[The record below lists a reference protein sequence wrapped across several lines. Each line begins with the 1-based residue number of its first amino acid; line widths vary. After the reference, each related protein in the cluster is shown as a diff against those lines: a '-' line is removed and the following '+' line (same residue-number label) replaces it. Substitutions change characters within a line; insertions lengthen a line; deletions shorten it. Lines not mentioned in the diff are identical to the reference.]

1 MEKFFLLQHISKIST
16 LRNHVVFF
24 MCLVCALKVSAMTD
38 VTKRYLENADF
49 SEGPVVSV
57 QIITYE
63 NYVTGDAVFG
73 LQDVLG
79 WKKSIVADDPESPR
93 SGMAGGV
100 VAYGSSNLPAP
111 ATGYDGK
118 DTGNCLCFWA
128 VWGCGS
134 YYYQDV
140 TLPAGRYTL
149 TIPVYNASG
158 TKAYE
163 SYIGFLSEEG
173 TSYVISGTPS
183 VGKWTTLTTTF
194 LLTEETRGK
203 IALGY
208 QSSGEGSSVAPQLY
222 FDYVKIEY
230 EEWVDYT
237 SHIQNP
243 GFDEDISF
251 NNDGSA
257 AKEYVYSYDWGD
269 EIEGWLGAMHYSA
282 DGSIY
287 NEDKC
292 GKQGTNAAGLPNWDG
307 FKATIRGW
315 ETTNKNDSAIWIY
328 YGCIPYNLGKGMMQL
343 GGGVD
348 GTGDV
353 TEKPSAIA
361 TEDNTGVLYLKAG
374 WQNACTYKQTVR
386 KLPTAKYR
394 LTYFIRNTNVDKSRL
409 YAEATNLCNVTCNGV
424 SFVDNEGFNSK
435 GWIKHSIEFVPVD
448 SFSVEFGCRASNDYS
463 YNNPILWVDGIEL
476 HKIGVAEEDDID
488 NAYSELVV
496 KVDSLAGVMHF
507 AADKAALQSAITT
520 FNTDKD
526 YVALY
531 QAILKA
537 EASERKYHEIISI
550 ESVFQIIAD
559 SLDIVTEVPYG
570 VAKDIVQYAFDKT
583 SAWMASST
591 ATYLDADTWIT
602 QLNAY
607 ANVYAPMYIEA
618 EQFVNNEE
626 GIRAEKVRN
635 LMASQRTAL
644 IESDLKTPLIVD
656 QFIKALRQAMGMQ
669 EQELDCSSLP
679 VLTYGD
685 AAYTLPAN
693 TKEELTL
700 VWTCSNNEV
709 ATINGNLL
717 TINGAGTT
725 IVTAT
730 QAGNEYFLPFKRE
743 FTLTVTKAALT
754 ITADDKTK
762 QQGKA
767 NPALTVSYQGFK
779 YHDNASSL
787 IKQPIVTTTATV
799 NSPAGTYPITVSGAE
814 SGNYDITYVAGSLT
828 VTEVVQ
834 EQSLTL
840 ENLPMLTY
848 GDAAYTLPSTTEE
861 GLTLTWGINNN
872 NVAEINGNILTVKS
886 AGTATVTA
894 TQAGNDSYLPFSREF
909 TLTVAKAALTI
920 TANDCTRKRGEENPE
935 LTVSYDGFKN
945 GDTKAVLKKQPT
957 VTTTATVDSPTGEY
971 PIIVSGAEADNYIIN
986 YVNGKLTVTPADTP
1000 VLTGNTLYVTDG
1012 FSVHQGENA
1021 TLSIRLDNEDDMIMV
1036 EFYLQL
1042 PEGMHVNKDADG
1054 YFDVT
1059 LNSERA
1065 DRTHTVEVEQ
1075 GTNGLYHVLAY
1086 SSRNKAFTGS
1096 EGELISM
1103 NIGCDANV
1111 GAGIYQGVLRSI
1123 LMSKADKTAVEQGNR
1138 TFDIEVTDYI
1148 LGDVNDDR
1156 RINGLDI
1163 VEIVDLV
1170 MGMGYKPAADLY
1182 PVGQPD
1188 GIVNGMDLVEEV
1200 SLVLSQTIDVTN
1212 GARQAESTP
1221 LLLGLMLTP
1230 TMNGSYDL
1238 GVNTADHFILAQLT
1252 LKLSDGMTL
1261 SDIETDGLHVAAYR
1275 PMGEGRY
1282 SVVVY
1287 SARNR
1292 SFIDN
1297 RQLLTLRCTGE
1308 GEVCVSDVM
1317 LIDDVKQA
1325 RHFAAI
1331 GTGETTGIYGIKSSG
1346 SGIDTPVYDLQGRK
1360 VTIGRKGVYLMGSQ
1374 KVVVR

>member
-1 MEKFFLLQHISKIST
+1 MEKIFLLQHISKISI

-38 VTKRYLENADF
+38 VTKRYLENDDF

-57 QIITYE
+57 PIITYE

-73 LQDVLG
+73 LQNVLG
-79 WKKSIVADDPESPR
+79 WKKSIVADDPESPGN
-93 SGMAGGV
+93 GMAGGV

-194 LLTEETRGK
+194 LLTEETKGN

-208 QSSGEGSSVAPQLY
+208 KSSGEGSSVAPQLY

-583 SAWMASST
+583 STWMASST

-656 QFIKALRQAMGMQ
+656 QYIKALRQAMGMQ
-669 EQELDCSSLP
+669 EQELNCSSLP

-725 IVTAT
+725 TVTAT
-730 QAGNEYFLPFKRE
+730 QAGNDNYLPFTRE
-743 FTLTVTKAALT
+743 FTLTVSKAALT
-754 ITADDKTK
+754 ITADDKEK
-762 QQGKA
+762 QQGED
-767 NPALTVSYQGFK
+767 NPALTVSYAGFK
-779 YHDNASSL
+779 YNDNASSL
-787 IKQPIVTTTATV
+787 TKQPTVTTTATV
-799 NSPAGTYPITVSGAE
+799 NSPAGTYPITA
-814 SGNYDITYVAGSLT
+814 
-828 VTEVVQ
+828 
-834 EQSLTL
+834 
-840 ENLPMLTY
+840 
-848 GDAAYTLPSTTEE
+848 
-861 GLTLTWGINNN
+861 
-872 NVAEINGNILTVKS
+872 
-886 AGTATVTA
+886 
-894 TQAGNDSYLPFSREF
+894 
-909 TLTVAKAALTI
+909 
-920 TANDCTRKRGEENPE
+920 
-935 LTVSYDGFKN
+935 
-945 GDTKAVLKKQPT
+945 
-957 VTTTATVDSPTGEY
+957 
-971 PIIVSGAEADNYIIN
+971 SGAEADNYTIS
-986 YVNGKLTVTPADTP
+986 YVQGTLTVTAAP
-1000 VLTGNTLYVTDG
+1000 VNTTVLAPSDITGREDEEVELPITLDNAEY
-1012 FSVHQGENA
+1012 GENVVGVSF
-1021 TLSIRLDNEDDMIMV
+1021 T
-1036 EFYLQL
+1036 LQL
-1042 PEGMHVNKDADG
+1042 PEDVSLVLDADDDPVWSFVSERVNKKQFNVTPAQYADGTWGFRIYTTSASGIIKGTSGAFMTLTLKVAAGMEDGEYTIKLKDNKLSVKDATNNVSSVTLADATSTLTIENYVLGDVNADGEIDLSDAIMVTYYSLHIVPSGFILKAADMNADGEVDLSDAIIIIYKSLGVIDSRSMQPANEIWYANDYLQMDADANG
-1054 YFDVT
+1054 FSISLTNEGQYLGMQYDLVLPEGMTLEDVT
-1059 LNSERA
+1059 LNKSRA
-1065 DRTHTVEVEQ
+1065 AGHTVMWNRLEDGSYRVVAFS
-1075 GTNGLYHVLAY
+1075 TNGTPFFG
-1086 SSRNKAFTGS
+1086 NT
-1096 EGELISM
+1096 GELLNLRLSGNHAGQVRM
-1103 NIGCDANV
+1103 ENIFFV
-1111 GAGIYQGVLRSI
+1111 GI
-1123 LMSKADKTAVEQGNR
+1123 
-1138 TFDIEVTDYI
+1138 
-1148 LGDVNDDR
+1148 
-1156 RINGLDI
+1156 
-1163 VEIVDLV
+1163 DLQ
-1170 MGMGYKPAADLY
+1170 KHLFEDLY
-1182 PVGQPD
+1182 LQ
-1188 GIVNGMDLVEEV
+1188 
-1200 SLVLSQTIDVTN
+1200 
-1212 GARQAESTP
+1212 
-1221 LLLGLMLTP
+1221 
-1230 TMNGSYDL
+1230 
-1238 GVNTADHFILAQLT
+1238 
-1252 LKLSDGMTL
+1252 
-1261 SDIETDGLHVAAYR
+1261 
-1275 PMGEGRY
+1275 
-1282 SVVVY
+1282 
-1287 SARNR
+1287 
-1292 SFIDN
+1292 
-1297 RQLLTLRCTGE
+1297 
-1308 GEVCVSDVM
+1308 
-1317 LIDDVKQA
+1317 
-1325 RHFAAI
+1325 
-1331 GTGETTGIYGIKSSG
+1331 TTGICEREKGIVKSG
-1346 SGIDTPVYDLQGRK
+1346 EAVYDLQGRK
-1360 VTIGRKGVYLMGSQ
+1360 VTTPRKGLYLKGNNMYLV
-1374 KVVVR
+1374 K

>member
-1 MEKFFLLQHISKIST
+1 MVLGFSMPTYSQKIWDFTSGLSDET
-16 LRNHVVFF
+16 IANL
-24 MCLVCALKVSAMTD
+24 
-38 VTKRYLENADF
+38 NADTENWSVYNTDELTGEAISWRYTTIPTTEPF
-49 SEGPVVSV
+49 VAEANGMVVKEVEGLSFRMLNPQTGSLIIYKDKIRLTKD
-57 QIITYE
+57 QMIIT
-63 NYVTGDAVFG
+63 FP
-73 LQDVLG
+73 QM
-79 WKKSIVADDPESPR
+79 KK
-93 SGMAGGV
+93 G
-100 VAYGSSNLPAP
+100 
-111 ATGYDGK
+111 
-118 DTGNCLCFWA
+118 
-128 VWGCGS
+128 
-134 YYYQDV
+134 Q
-140 TLPAGRYTL
+140 
-149 TIPVYNASG
+149 TI
-158 TKAYE
+158 
-163 SYIGFLSEEG
+163 
-173 TSYVISGTPS
+173 
-183 VGKWTTLTTTF
+183 
-194 LLTEETRGK
+194 
-203 IALGY
+203 
-208 QSSGEGSSVAPQLY
+208 
-222 FDYVKIEY
+222 
-230 EEWVDYT
+230 
-237 SHIQNP
+237 
-243 GFDEDISF
+243 
-251 NNDGSA
+251 
-257 AKEYVYSYDWGD
+257 
-269 EIEGWLGAMHYSA
+269 
-282 DGSIY
+282 
-287 NEDKC
+287 
-292 GKQGTNAAGLPNWDG
+292 
-307 FKATIRGW
+307 TIRGKSANN
-315 ETTNKNDSAIWIY
+315 TATNRGIEPIQDYLTLVDGIQTDGK
-328 YGCIPYNLGKGMMQL
+328 CLFLGREVTGSFGVYSFTWRVDVEDGEPKDVQFQVI
-343 GGGVD
+343 GGGVEFYQFEID
-348 GTGDV
+348 GQRVTIPANPARIGLVDRTPIVMYAGTIIGSNNYMDVSLAFRDTCFNMIAPKWYYYSHFLIDGMPYTANGQHIIGEINPKDVDGNQPGNTLKAPVEGSVFTIDAKRDGYAYVWGVFSTSKAYSVFENGKAVGYRLSMIKEGNLASGNISDLGDNRIDIMFGQHNKPFTKAIPSPSMVMTGD
-353 TEKPSAIA
+353 
-361 TEDNTGVLYLKAG
+361 
-374 WQNACTYKQTVR
+374 
-386 KLPTAKYR
+386 TAKV
-394 LTYFIRNTNVDKSRL
+394 NL
-409 YAEATNLCNVTCNGV
+409 YGE
-424 SFVDNEGFNSK
+424 
-435 GWIKHSIEFVPVD
+435 
-448 SFSVEFGCRASNDYS
+448 
-463 YNNPILWVDGIEL
+463 
-476 HKIGVAEEDDID
+476 
-488 NAYSELVV
+488 
-496 KVDSLAGVMHF
+496 GVMMF
-507 AADKAALQSAITT
+507 PVKANNSYLVFGNGSNLIFGGVHYNENGQSVIAVG
-520 FNTDKD
+520 NT
-526 YVALY
+526 L
-531 QAILKA
+531 
-537 EASERKYHEIISI
+537 EASEVLLDGITEPSI
-550 ESVFQIIAD
+550 TYTEPKGPQ
-559 SLDIVTEVPYG
+559 SLG
-570 VAKDIVQYAFDKT
+570 
-583 SAWMASST
+583 
-591 ATYLDADTWIT
+591 IT
-602 QLNAY
+602 
-607 ANVYAPMYIEA
+607 
-618 EQFVNNEE
+618 
-626 GIRAEKVRN
+626 
-635 LMASQRTAL
+635 T
-644 IESDLKTPLIVD
+644 
-656 QFIKALRQAMGMQ
+656 
-669 EQELDCSSLP
+669 LP
-679 VLTYGD
+679 SMIYGD
-685 AAYTLPAN
+685 AAYTLPTTTIEGLN
-693 TKEELTL
+693 LT
-700 VWTCSNNEV
+700 WSINNSSV
-709 ATINGNLL
+709 ATITDQIL
-717 TINGAGTT
+717 TIVG
-725 IVTAT
+725 
-730 QAGNEYFLPFKRE
+730 
-743 FTLTVTKAALT
+743 
-754 ITADDKTK
+754 
-762 QQGKA
+762 
-767 NPALTVSYQGFK
+767 
-779 YHDNASSL
+779 
-787 IKQPIVTTTATV
+787 
-799 NSPAGTYPITVSGAE
+799 
-814 SGNYDITYVAGSLT
+814 
-828 VTEVVQ
+828 
-834 EQSLTL
+834 
-840 ENLPMLTY
+840 
-848 GDAAYTLPSTTEE
+848 
-861 GLTLTWGINNN
+861 
-872 NVAEINGNILTVKS
+872 

-1059 LNSERA
+1059 LNSDRA

-1148 LGDVNDDR
+1148 LGDVNDDH

-1252 LKLSDGMTL
+1252 LNLSDGMTL